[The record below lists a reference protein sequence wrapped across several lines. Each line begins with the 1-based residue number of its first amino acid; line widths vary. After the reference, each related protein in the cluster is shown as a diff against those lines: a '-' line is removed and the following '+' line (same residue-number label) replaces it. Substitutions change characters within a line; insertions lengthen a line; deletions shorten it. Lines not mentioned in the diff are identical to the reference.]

1 VFSTALDWV
10 LDLRWL
16 AGTVLP
22 NVVVALSEF
31 VKKTEGA
38 GGARAWLAR
47 RLVLP
52 LFKSIYAFGE
62 FLVKGASAALK
73 HVAEF
78 CARLTPEG
86 SAFLAKVSREFA
98 EDIKKETGH
107 TFAMRE
113 NQAGVTVPGIDD
125 VQLRFAQALAWV
137 NAGVK
142 VLFYLILYIPAWLL
156 WGICGTLL
164 SSLFQGEVNRRT
176 NDWLRKRIK
185 DVYDAVEAW
194 LAWARGYLDLLL
206 GPASNALAPAKR
218 DAGEMLID
226 RAFPEDEFD
235 REQAEA
241 LAQAYSA
248 SCDLRVPRDWLAS
261 WRRVRDGRLADLEK
275 WRQIS
280 QAIEWGEWGF
290 DYLKFFLTKIGPVL
304 CAVDVVIASSLAE
317 FLFEKATAAWKA
329 GNKPEALVGYRAA
342 YAEKAKASAVQGVF
356 KDLDFYFFVFEI
368 LIERGFVLGLRL
380 WEMWTSVYDAPDCIR
395 ALYSS
400 NGRAAWN

>member
-1 VFSTALDWV
+1 M
-10 LDLRWL
+10 
-16 AGTVLP
+16 
-22 NVVVALSEF
+22 
-31 VKKTEGA
+31 KKTEGA
-38 GGARAWLAR
+38 GGARAWLVR

-52 LFKSIYAFGE
+52 FFRSVYAFGE
-62 FLVKGASAALK
+62 LMAKGASAALK
-73 HVAEF
+73 HVVAF

-86 SAFLAKVSREFA
+86 STFLARVSREFA
-98 EDIKKETGH
+98 EDIEKGTAL

-113 NQAGVTVPGIDD
+113 NEAGQVVPGTDN
-125 VQLRFAQALAWV
+125 VQLLGEKALAMV
-137 NAGVK
+137 NAVVK
-142 VLFYLILYIPAWLL
+142 VALYLFLYIPAWLL

-164 SSLFQGEVNRRT
+164 SSLFQGEVNRVT

-194 LAWARGYLDLLL
+194 LEWARSYLNPLL
-206 GPASNALAPAKR
+206 GPAPNALAPAKR

-226 RAFPEDEFD
+226 RAFREDEFD

-241 LAQAYSA
+241 LEQAYSA

-304 CAVDVVIASSLAE
+304 CAVDVVLASSLAE
-317 FLFEKATAAWKA
+317 LLFEKAKAAWQA
-329 GNKPEALVGYRAA
+329 GNKPEALAGHRAA
-342 YAEKAKASAVQGVF
+342 YTEKAKASAVQGVF
-356 KDLDFYFFVFEI
+356 KDLDFYFFIFEI